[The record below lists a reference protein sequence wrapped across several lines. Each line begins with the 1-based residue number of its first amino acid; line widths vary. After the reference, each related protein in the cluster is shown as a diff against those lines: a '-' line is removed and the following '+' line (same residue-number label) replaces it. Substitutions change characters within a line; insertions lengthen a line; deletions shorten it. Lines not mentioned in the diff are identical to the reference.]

1 MIRKKDFDRLFI
13 MILDLN
19 DKVEM
24 LEEKQGILLEALYN
38 LKKGVKNVKR

>member
-1 MIRKKDFDRLFI
+1 MIRKKDFNRLFI

-24 LEEKQGILLEALYN
+24 LEEKQDILLEALYN
-38 LKKGVKNVKR
+38 LKKGAKNVKR

>member
-1 MIRKKDFDRLFI
+1 MIRKKDFNRLFI
-13 MILDLN
+13 MVLDLN

-24 LEEKQGILLEALYN
+24 LEEKQDILLEALYN